1 MEQKRFKNFIAFTLA
16 EMMIV
21 LCIIA
26 VLSAVTLPNFIGKK
40 STKKIDTSSTW
51 QYDYTFTFGDY
62 YKGNND
68 NTQVVIGY
76 NLSSSD
82 ANAGLRAGYANAFG
96 DSALLLRRRNTLPY
110 ATNGRAD
117 IAFFDK
123 NGVYNGRIVADSYGN
138 MVIGKNFG
146 NVSTLAQAQTS
157 HSNLL
162 VGLSDNNETKIG
174 TYGNSINNNTVLGVN
189 SLRNSYLEDNNVVIG
204 NDINNANIKN
214 NNVLIGNDATLN
226 TFVSSDSYIRD
237 SVLIG
242 SYVNG
247 RRFKYTNK
255 EIHDSNVNIGYNVDF
270 QNMSISGIQLINS
283 VNIGAYASQNNRHGF
298 QEWSERNYDNID
310 NINIGYKAGV
320 KLHPNDD
327 SAPMI
332 NIGNSS
338 GSGSFSTL
346 NIGTHS
352 GYNSN
357 IYDKNYSTLGLNIG
371 LYSGYYEYDS
381 GYLMAGP
388 HYYANINIGS
398 GAGSAA
404 KAFQVLPYSINIGYN
419 AGKNKNKMNSRTG
432 IGHFIN
438 IGNSAGLDYTGSCG
452 INIGEYAGY
461 IKDNASSEHKKYGDN
476 NINIGSYSSFN
487 QPNDYVKNTVVLGCN
502 GIELS
507 TSYRMC
513 IGGKYPLTTKSL
525 GTAWDTDGKSVSGLK
540 AATFITT
547 PGILAGSEVAWNKTK
562 IYLYSRYLMAY
573 TTTMYQF
580 SDKTLKENIQKT
592 KYGIEKLRKIAVKE
606 FNMKGSKTPNIGVI
620 AQELMKIY
628 PNAVTEE
635 TNLNDG
641 KKYYVVSPDWIIFSM
656 VQALKDVDIA
666 ALNLYNEL
674 KENKVLLAKESKK
687 VDSLGTRLDKLSDSN
702 KVLKSQLNE
711 IDKMLKVTETK

>member
-82 ANAGLRAGYANAFG
+82 ADADLRAGYANTFG
-96 DSALLLRRRNTLPY
+96 DSALLLRRKNILPY

-117 IAFFDK
+117 IAFFDR
-123 NGVYNGRIVADSYGN
+123 NGAYNGRIAADSYGN
-138 MVIGKNFG
+138 MVIVKNFG

-162 VGLSDNNETKIG
+162 VGLSDNNETKID

-189 SLRNSYLEDNNVVIG
+189 SLKDSYLEENNIVVG
-204 NDINNANIKN
+204 NDINNAYLYKN
-214 NNVLIGNDATLN
+214 NVIVGNYAADN
-226 TFVSSDSYIRD
+226 SVNPSIQNIND
-237 SVLIG
+237 SVIIG
-242 SYVNG
+242 GYASGNALANRVDYN
-247 RRFKYTNK
+247 
-255 EIHDSNVNIGYNVDF
+255 SSVNIGYKVDYH
-270 QNMSISGIQLINS
+270 NHTKNIKQLINS
-283 VNIGAYASQNNRHGF
+283 INIGAASSSDDRVRFND
-298 QEWSERNYDNID
+298 WYSRNFDNIE
-310 NINIGYKAGV
+310 NIHIGFNAGV
-320 KLHPNDD
+320 KLRPTYNLYGAIDIG
-327 SAPMI
+327 SFSGNGSEASI
-332 NIGNSS
+332 NIGTFS
-338 GSGSFSTL
+338 GLDESWR
-346 NIGTHS
+346 
-352 GYNSN
+352 
-357 IYDKNYSTLGLNIG
+357 DDNYANLGLNIG
-371 LYSGYYEYDS
+371 LYSGYYIFSDGYYMS
-381 GYLMAGP
+381 GKDD
-388 HYYANINIGS
+388 YANVNIGS
-398 GAGSAA
+398 GAGAA
-404 KAFQVLPYSINIGYN
+404 SKHYHALSRSVNIGYY
-419 AGKNKNKMNSRTG
+419 AGKDTVDDNFGTK
-432 IGHFIN
+432 FIH
-438 IGNSAGLDYTGSCG
+438 G
-452 INIGEYAGY
+452 INIGHSAGLY
-461 IKDNASSEHKKYGDN
+461 YKGNYGINIGKYSGYNYNKTSSWSSLN
-476 NINIGSYSSFN
+476 SSNINIGSYSTFY
-487 QPNDYVKNTVVLGCN
+487 QPNTSVTNTVTLGCN
-502 GIELS
+502 GIMLS
-507 TSYRMC
+507 KSYRMC
-513 IGGKYPLTTKSL
+513 IGGKYPLKTKSL
-525 GTAWDTDGKSVSGLK
+525 STAWDTDGSVSGLN

-547 PGILAGSEVAWNKTK
+547 PGILAGSEVGWNKTK
-562 IYLYSRYLMAY
+562 IVFVSDYLVTKEA
-573 TTTMYQF
+573 TMYEF

-606 FNMKGSKTPNIGVI
+606 FNLKGSKIPSIGVI

-641 KKYYVVSPDWIIFSM
+641 KKYYAISPDWIIFSM